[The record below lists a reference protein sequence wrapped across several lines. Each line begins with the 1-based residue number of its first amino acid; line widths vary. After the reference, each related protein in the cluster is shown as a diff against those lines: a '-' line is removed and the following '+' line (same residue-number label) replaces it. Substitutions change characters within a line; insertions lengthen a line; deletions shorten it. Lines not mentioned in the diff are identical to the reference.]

1 MGGYLEKPE
10 TAKHE
15 QVGSGNGLQFA
26 LSSMQGWREEQED
39 AHACHIHVN
48 KEKLKSWSFFMVF
61 DGHGG
66 DKASQR
72 ASTSIL
78 RAILEQDY
86 FVELLNC
93 YIVTDYNCDKVK
105 SAILQAFLDLDME
118 LRLWEE
124 SNTPVGGSTAV
135 GCLMAPKHLFYI
147 NLGDS
152 RAFHVPSREAK

>member
-1 MGGYLEKPE
+1 
-10 TAKHE
+10 
-15 QVGSGNGLQFA
+15 
-26 LSSMQGWREEQED
+26 MQGWREEQED

-93 YIVTDYNCDKVK
+93 YIVTDYRQLIFKKCVH
-105 SAILQAFLDLDME
+105 IF
-118 LRLWEE
+118 
-124 SNTPVGGSTAV
+124 SNTKRASNFY
-135 GCLMAPKHLFYI
+135 HLW
-147 NLGDS
+147 
-152 RAFHVPSREAK
+152 